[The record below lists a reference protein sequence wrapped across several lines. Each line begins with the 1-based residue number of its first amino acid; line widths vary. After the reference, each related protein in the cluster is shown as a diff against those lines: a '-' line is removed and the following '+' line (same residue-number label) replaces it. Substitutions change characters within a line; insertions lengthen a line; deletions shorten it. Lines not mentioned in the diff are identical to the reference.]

1 MVKEGEYKI
10 HWALMVTMITVY
22 SIIGLIVGTALDPII
37 ALIGL
42 LGLSG
47 FGFWL
52 GGKWIPRKEMRILGV
67 TWIII
72 SMKLL
77 YGLALDLH
85 HWGWL
90 TDYSIN
96 EDVLLGILLLL
107 LVSMNVFIAHW
118 YDSDAVAVQRRR
130 SG

>member
-1 MVKEGEYKI
+1 MNKKPDDDIITQIAKEGEYRM
-10 HWALMVTMITVY
+10 HWAVMVTMISVY
-22 SIIGLIVGTALDPII
+22 SIIGIIVGTTLEPTI

-42 LGLSG
+42 LALSI

-52 GGKWIPRKEMRILGV
+52 GGKWIPKKEMHILGV
-67 TWIII
+67 TWVII

-90 TDYSIN
+90 ENFEIN
-96 EDVLLGILLLL
+96 EDNARYSKKKLGKL
-107 LVSMNVFIAHW
+107 
-118 YDSDAVAVQRRR
+118 
-130 SG
+130 